1 IGKDRYVIECLFQR
15 LKRFRR
21 IKTRYDRLAATFM
34 AFVYLS
40 ALADWCR
47 SLFCPHGLIPGT
59 VSAEVIWVSGA
70 DGNWG
75 DLMSWLEKDS
85 DPPVNRLPEDGEW
98 IRPRVD
104 GITITYSESTGLQ
117 DLGGSTI
124 WQDSSAT
131 TGFLQTGG
139 DLTVNQVYLA
149 KLKSNDAIP
158 SRGEAFS

>member
-1 IGKDRYVIECLFQR
+1 
-15 LKRFRR
+15 
-21 IKTRYDRLAATFM
+21 
-34 AFVYLS
+34 
-40 ALADWCR
+40 
-47 SLFCPHGLIPGT
+47 
-59 VSAEVIWVSGA
+59 
-70 DGNWG
+70 
-75 DLMSWLEKDS
+75 MSWLEKDS

-98 IRPRVD
+98 IRPRAD

-158 SRGEAFS
+158 CRGQAFS